1 MNRKLFPLAS
11 ATLLILAAG
20 CGDEAPA
27 GPPPGIDPKASQ
39 TSPVTSAP
47 APSNPGKAA
56 KRGEVHRPGPSMTLQ

>member
-1 MNRKLFPLAS
+1 MIRKLFPLAS
-11 ATLLILAAG
+11 ATLLIVATG

-47 APSNPGKAA
+47 APSKLGKAA